1 MEPNEL
7 MDFEPCE
14 ADLNA
19 EALLDILDA
28 VPSGILVLDLLGQ
41 PRFANYL
48 GRLLLRE
55 GVDPPVDGDLQRLCR
70 PDLFEVVNGVF
81 QDVRRVGFC
90 SPRPFELYGGGG
102 PIQVGLLGS
111 LLRGAGGRP
120 TGVVLI
126 VEDQTARSALRDA
139 EVKQQRTS
147 ASLQVAAHELRG
159 PLTGVLG
166 YAELL
171 QMMAPENLVDRIEKL
186 YREAARIREMITDM
200 LDAERIADGQVDL
213 DLKAVDLNQLLSDL
227 YDRTKLSSPDH
238 EVIRHI
244 DPKLSTIKAD
254 AGAIERVFHNLLSN
268 AVKYSPPGSRIEL
281 HAEVSRTSVEVRI
294 VDSGPGIA
302 LEDQPHVFEAF
313 YRPSGSRRSVAGSGI
328 GLALVKTLVESHGG
342 SVKLTS
348 EPGHGSTFRVR
359 LPLKAIQSQRLSIQR
374 ARRNP

>member
-1 MEPNEL
+1 MDPHEL
-7 MDFEPCE
+7 MDFEPCQ
-14 ADLNA
+14 AGITA

-55 GVDPPVDGDLQRLCR
+55 GVDPPVDGDLKRLCR

-102 PIQVGLLGS
+102 PIEVGLLGS
-111 LLRGAGGRP
+111 LLRSSGGRP
-120 TGVVLI
+120 SGVVLI
-126 VEDQTARSALRDA
+126 VEDQTARSALREA
-139 EVKQQRTS
+139 EAKQQRTS
-147 ASLQVAAHELRG
+147 ASLHVAAHELRG

-171 QMMAPENLVDRIEKL
+171 QMMAPENLVERVDKL
-186 YREAARIREMITDM
+186 YREASRIRDMITDM
-200 LDAERIADGQVDL
+200 LDADRVADGQTDL
-213 DLKAVDLNQLLSDL
+213 DLKEIDLNELLTDL
-227 YDRTKLSSPDH
+227 YERTKVSSPDH
-238 EVIRHI
+238 EVVKQI

-254 AGAIERVFHNLLSN
+254 AGALERVFHNLLNN

-281 HAEVSRTSVEVRI
+281 HAEVTRTSVEVRV
-294 VDSGPGIA
+294 VDSGPGIDP
-302 LEDQPHVFEAF
+302 EDLAHVFEPF
-313 YRPSGSRRSVAGSGI
+313 YRPSGSRSSVAGSGI

-348 EPGHGSTFRVR
+348 EAGQGSTFRVR
-359 LPLKAIQSQRLSIQR
+359 LPLRAVQSQRLSIQR
-374 ARRNP
+374 ARIP